1 MKPNVATME
10 LFIFKKHDDSVLIA
24 LKETGCQEVVEHTFN
39 LSTGEAEEGGSLR
52 VQGQHSLYS
61 GLQDSQN

>member
-24 LKETGCQEVVEHTFN
+24 LK
-39 LSTGEAEEGGSLR
+39 GGPEDGGAHL
-52 VQGQHSLYS
+52 
-61 GLQDSQN
+61 